1 MMEIYN
7 SLGRAKHPFKSR
19 TPKRVKLFS
28 CGPSVYQS
36 PHIGNYRTF
45 CYEDMVC
52 RYLTY
57 LGYTV
62 EHCVNFTDIEDK
74 AVHEAVKNNQ
84 DVYAQTEPAE
94 TNYINEMTLLR
105 CERPTYLPKSS
116 TSVTEAIEL
125 IELLITKGLAYNLGG
140 NVYFQPQKVSTFG
153 KVFGLDLSQWPKKNR
168 RFSLDTYPGNYW
180 NKGDFILWHKADE
193 QSHQVGAAWD
203 SPWGIGR
210 PSWNIQDPAMVKQT
224 LGLQVDINCGGIDNI
239 VRHHD
244 YNVAVI
250 EGASG
255 ETYAN
260 YYMHGAHLM
269 VNGKKMSKSKGTV
282 IYPAHLTDQ
291 GFTGSD
297 IRFFLL
303 AVTHYRQQLNF
314 TNEVFAKQ
322 AGRRKAIADR
332 LQLLLTE
339 PTAVAPTHLAKQLLA
354 SFETAM
360 NDDFSMAVAVN
371 AIEKILNNTKTLHSS
386 EVSAV
391 QASWDRINKVLQL
404 F

>member
-7 SLGRAKHPFKSR
+7 SLGGAKHPFTSR
-19 TPKRVKLFS
+19 TPERVKLFS

-57 LGYTV
+57 RGYTV

-74 AVHEAVKNNQ
+74 AVSEAVKNNL

-94 TNYINEMTLLR
+94 ARYVSEMTLLR
-105 CERPTYLPKSS
+105 CEQPTYLPKAS
-116 TSVTEAIEL
+116 TSVKEAIEL
-125 IELLITKGLAYNLGG
+125 IEILIDKGLAYNLSG
-140 NVYFQPQKVSTFG
+140 NVYFQPQKVSKFG
-153 KVFGLDLSQWPKKNR
+153 KVFGLDLSKWPKKNR

-193 QSHQVGAAWD
+193 PSRKVNAAWD

-269 VNGKKMSKSKGTV
+269 VNGKKMSKSKGTI
-282 IYPAHLTDQ
+282 IYPQQLLEQ
-291 GFTGSD
+291 GFSGSD

-303 AVTHYRQQLNF
+303 AVTHYRKQLNF
-314 TNEVFAKQ
+314 TDEAFAKQ
-322 AGRRKAIADR
+322 ASRRQAISNR
-332 LQLLLTE
+332 LQ
-339 PTAVAPTHLAKQLLA
+339 ALLA
-354 SFETAM
+354 SPSAMHPYKLAPKLTSCFENAM
-360 NDDFSMAVAVN
+360 NDDFSMALAVDT
-371 AIEKILNNTKTLHSS
+371 IEKLLGEVEALHPH
-386 EVSAV
+386 EVAAV
-391 QASWDRINKVLQL
+391 KASWGKINQVLQV

>member
-1 MMEIYN
+1 MEIYN
-7 SLGRAKHPFKSR
+7 SLGRVKQPFKSR
-19 TPKRVKLFS
+19 VPRRIKLFS

-94 TNYINEMTLLR
+94 ARYVNEMMLLN
-105 CERPTYLPKSS
+105 CQQPTYLPKAS
-116 TSVTEAIEL
+116 TSITEAIEL
-125 IELLITKGLAYNLGG
+125 IEILISKKLAYVLSG
-140 NVYFQPQKVSTFG
+140 NVYFQTQKVPTFG
-153 KVFGLDLSQWPKKNR
+153 KVFGLDLSKWPKKNR

-180 NKGDFILWHKADE
+180 NKGDFILWHKADDK
-193 QSHQVGAAWD
+193 SLKVNAAWN

-210 PSWNIQDPAMVKQT
+210 PSWNIQDPAMIKQT

-244 YNVAVI
+244 YNVAII

-255 ETYAN
+255 KTYAN
-260 YYMHGAHLM
+260 YYMHGSHLM
-269 VNGKKMSKSKGTV
+269 VNSKKMSKSKGTI
-282 IYPAHLTDQ
+282 IYPQHLIDQ
-291 GFTGSD
+291 GFSGND

-303 AVTHYRQQLNF
+303 AVTHYRKQLNF
-314 TNEVFAKQ
+314 TTEAFAKQ
-322 AGRRKAIADR
+322 AVRRQNIRQR
-332 LQLLLTE
+332 LQFLLTHA
-339 PTAVAPTHLAKQLLA
+339 TATTPSDLANQLITD
-354 SFETAM
+354 FETAM
-360 NDDFSMAVAVN
+360 NDDFSMALAVN
-371 AIEKILNNTKTLHSS
+371 AIEKLLNETATIHPS
-386 EVSAV
+386 EVTTV
-391 QASWDRINKVLQL
+391 QISWNKINEVLQL